1 VTRAS
6 GIVGLRNTSALFA
19 RVSRNSERVIVPIN
33 DCALTGNTT
42 LPAFYCVHDVTGGA
56 LADFVALAL
65 HLETSVRFYGVQL
78 PPKKMQDVTFGG
90 SIESIAEYYVDALSK
105 FQQDG
110 SLFVGGF
117 CAGAIVALEIAQK
130 MRAKGRDVRLLVAFD
145 AVPENTSADLRP
157 WNPNYLMGL
166 ARNLPGWFVH
176 GGLKKQKDSHSLLRR
191 FANNAISLGKVVMG
205 RKPSEKMRGGFAID
219 SLMNLSRYPPDQRS
233 FINRFYEACFAYFPK
248 PYPDDIVLYEAKI
261 TPLLHLPQLAS
272 RWRGIAPRSQSVGI
286 SGTHLSMMR
295 EPHVGEMARDLG
307 KRIASRFSE
316 QPTPGFLPELN

>member
-1 VTRAS
+1 ME
-6 GIVGLRNTSALFA
+6 GIRNTSALFA
-19 RVSRNSERVIVPIN
+19 RVSGNSERVIVPIN
-33 DCALTGNTT
+33 DCALAKNTT

-56 LADFVALAL
+56 LSDFVALAL
-65 HLETSVRFYGVQL
+65 HLETTVRFYGVQL

-110 SLFVGGF
+110 SLFLGGF

-145 AVPENTSADLRP
+145 AVPENTSAVLRP
-157 WNPNYLMGL
+157 WNPTYLMAL
-166 ARNLPGWFVH
+166 ARNLPGWFVD

-191 FANNAISLGKVVMG
+191 FANIVISLGKVVMG

-219 SLMNLSRYPPDQRS
+219 SLMNLSRYPPVQRS
-233 FINRFYEACFAYFPK
+233 FISRFYEACFAYFPET
-248 PYPDDIVLYEAKI
+248 YPDDVVVYEAKI

-272 RWRGIAPRSQSVGI
+272 RWRGIAPRSQSVSI

-295 EPHVGEMARDLG
+295 DPYVSEVARDLG
-307 KRIASRFSE
+307 KRITSRYSE
-316 QPTPGFLPELN
+316 QPTPRSLPGLN